1 MSLGILT
8 NEFIPLDQPNR
19 PSPKGVN
26 MPLKKKKNYIHIDNI
41 QKVRDID
48 AIQSTLP
55 FFFSLLYLPATKL
68 CDYKPTLL
76 VNPKHN

>member
-26 MPLKKKKNYIHIDNI
+26 MPLKKKNYIHIDNI

-68 CDYKPTLL
+68 YDYKPTLL

>member
-26 MPLKKKKNYIHIDNI
+26 MPLKKKKLYPHRQHPKGQRYRRNPINTSI
-41 QKVRDID
+41 
-48 AIQSTLP
+48 
-55 FFFSLLYLPATKL
+55 FLLFTVSSGNQTVWL
-68 CDYKPTLL
+68 
-76 VNPKHN
+76 